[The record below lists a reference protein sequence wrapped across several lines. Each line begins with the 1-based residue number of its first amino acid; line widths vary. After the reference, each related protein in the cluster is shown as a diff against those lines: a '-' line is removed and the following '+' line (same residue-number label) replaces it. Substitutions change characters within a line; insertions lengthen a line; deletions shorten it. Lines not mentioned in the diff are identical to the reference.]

1 VRCRSKQGI
10 KGAGRR
16 AFVVSQAVRDFE
28 RQSIM
33 FKLLAALSSAAA
45 LTHPQAPRRTSALG
59 AKKRDYSAGGLGSSK
74 QEQFA
79 RLWRDKDAP
88 AEPPAKDE
96 STWEAEIAAFDAAAE
111 LVPDAHWRNKGRA
124 AVVEDVTK
132 KAITNERSVAVA
144 AWDAL
149 RGSDGGPFS
158 ADDAWLDMEGPAR
171 SLILVGGSA
180 HESTFLP
187 CIVTEK

>member
-1 VRCRSKQGI
+1 MLK
-10 KGAGRR
+10 A
-16 AFVVSQAVRDFE
+16 A
-28 RQSIM
+28 M
-33 FKLLAALSSAAA
+33 LAACATA
-45 LTHPQAPRRTSALG
+45 LLHATPSRHPSRLG

-88 AEPPAKDE
+88 VEPPVARGVPSDARPPRETPTAQVKDE
-96 STWEAEIAAFDAAAE
+96 TTWEAEIAAFDAAAE
-111 LVPDAHWRNKGRA
+111 LVPDAHWRDKGRA
-124 AVVEDVTK
+124 AVVEDVSK
-132 KAITNERSVAVA
+132 AAITNERSVAVA

-149 RGSDGGPFS
+149 RGSDGGPYT
-158 ADDAWLDMEGPAR
+158 ADDAWLDMDGPAR

-187 CIVTEK
+187 CIVAEE